1 MIVKIPSVA
10 QGAAP
15 DIMSEELALG
25 AWSSVLNC
33 VFRNGF
39 LQRCEGNEAFVD
51 TPSVTPY
58 FLLPFRN
65 GTQLGLIHVGLT
77 AAYVDLGGT
86 RTNISPASPFTG
98 TAADR
103 WTGGI
108 FNGIAVINNGVDKPH
123 FWAGSTGSDFASLT
137 NWPATH
143 TCRAMRPFKNFLI
156 AMDTTESGTRY
167 PSRVL
172 WSAIAD
178 TGAVPP
184 SWDITDPAREAGNA
198 DIEGSDVIIDG
209 LTLGDNFV
217 VYKSAS
223 AHIMR
228 YIGGQSV
235 FAIQRIPGSQGLLAR
250 GCVADTPAGHVC
262 LTTGDVVIH
271 QGGAPRSIATDLVRN
286 TIFEEMDPDYYERAF
301 VVANPS
307 QSEVWVC
314 YPTAGAACSKAAI
327 WSWRDNVWS
336 FRTLR
341 NVLHGAHGQ
350 MPAASGATWDSDT
363 GSWDEA
369 TGTWGGAATSPN
381 DQKLVLAHVLPA
393 ITMVG
398 YGLTDAG
405 LSLTAEAVRTGI
417 ALDDGQTVK
426 TYRGAWPR
434 VSADS
439 GVALGFTAGY
449 AMVPDATPTWGTE
462 RTYTVGTSY
471 KVDDLVSGR
480 FLAFKIRSTADAL
493 WRIRSVDLDVVPRG
507 RF

>member
-25 AWSSVLNC
+25 AWSSVTNC

-51 TPSVTPY
+51 APSVTPY

-98 TAADR
+98 AAADR

-108 FNGIAVINNGVDKPH
+108 FNGIAIINNGVDKPH

-184 SWDITDPAREAGNA
+184 SWDITDPSREAGNA
-198 DIEGSDVIIDG
+198 DIEGGDVIIDG
-209 LTLGDNFV
+209 LTLGDTFV

-228 YIGGQSV
+228 YIGGQFV

-271 QGGAPRSIATDLVRN
+271 QGGTPRSIATDLVRN
-286 TIFEEMDPDYYERAF
+286 TIFGEMDPDYYERAF

-327 WSWRDNVWS
+327 WNWRDNVWS

-350 MPAASGATWDSDT
+350 MPAASGTTWDADT

-369 TGTWGGAATSPN
+369 TDTWGGAATSPN

-417 ALDDGQTVK
+417 ALDDGQRVK
-426 TYRGAWPR
+426 LVRGAWPR
-434 VSADS
+434 VSAAA
-439 GVALGFTAGY
+439 GTQLQFTFGY
-449 AMVPDATPTWGTE
+449 AMVPNATPTWGTP
-462 RTYTVGTSY
+462 RTFTVGTSY
-471 KVDDLVSGR
+471 KVDDLVAGR
-480 FLAFKIRSTADAL
+480 FPAFKIGSTADAL
-493 WRIRSVDLDVVPRG
+493 WRIRSTDLDVVFRG
-507 RF
+507 LA

>member
-25 AWSSVLNC
+25 AWSSVTNC

-58 FLLPFRN
+58 FLLPFRT

-86 RTNISPASPFTG
+86 RTDISPASPFTG
-98 TAADR
+98 AASDR
-103 WTGGI
+103 WTGGV
-108 FNGIAVINNGVDKPH
+108 FNGIAIINNGVDKPH
-123 FWAGSTGSDFASLT
+123 FWNGNTATDFASLT

-143 TCRAMRPFKNFLI
+143 TCRAIRPHGNVLM
-156 AMDTTESGTRY
+156 AMDVTISGTRY
-167 PSRVL
+167 PSRML
-172 WSAIAD
+172 ISAIAD

-184 SWDITDPAREAGNA
+184 SWDVTDPAREAKDF
-198 DIEGSDVIIDG
+198 DIEGGDVIVDG
-209 LTLGDNFV
+209 LSLGDVFV
-217 VYKSAS
+217 VYKTAS
-223 AHIMR
+223 THTLR
-228 YIGGQSV
+228 YIGGQEV
-235 FAIQRIPGSQGLLAR
+235 WARTKVQGGVGILAR
-250 GCVADTPAGHVC
+250 GCVADTPVGHVC

-271 QGGAPRSIATDLVRN
+271 QGGTPRSIATDAVRN
-286 TIFEEMDPDYYERAF
+286 TIFAEMDPDYYERAF

-327 WSWRDNVWS
+327 WNWRDNVWS

-350 MPAASGATWDSDT
+350 MPTASGTTWDADT

-369 TGTWGGAATSPN
+369 ADTWGGAATSPN

-439 GVALGFTAGY
+439 GVALGITAGY

-480 FLAFKIRSTADAL
+480 FLAFKIRSTGDVS